1 MLDFDSP
8 VLFAIEARDQCVASA
23 GVCSNVAV
31 ITSSTWSNRID
42 GGRPGRGSSTSPSN
56 RLATNRARHLF
67 TVFADTRSSAATCLF
82 DAPGAAHANT
92 ILDRNANACADL
104 ARRDQRSSCARS
116 PSDNVNSAFGRPVL
130 AIHQFYDF
138 NNGLTAHD
146 TSPGHSSR

>member
-42 GGRPGRGSSTSPSN
+42 GGRPGRGSSTSPPN

-67 TVFADTRSSAATCLF
+67 TVFADTRRSAATCLF
-82 DAPGAAHANT
+82 DAPGAALT
-92 ILDRNANACADL
+92 FERL
-104 ARRDQRSSCARS
+104 AESLRSQASKLR
-116 PSDNVNSAFGRPVL
+116 
-130 AIHQFYDF
+130 
-138 NNGLTAHD
+138 TAHPSKSVD
-146 TSPGHSSR
+146 YEVVVKDGKTMLKPILR